1 MTLEAAPPVP
11 RLIDGPVDAPAAVL
25 LAHGAGAPM
34 DSPFMAVIA
43 MGLADKGW
51 RVVRFEFPYMARM
64 REIGRRQG
72 PDRMPVL
79 QEAFRQQVRLETTA
93 KPDRPLFIGGK
104 SMGGRVASLL
114 IDELADSDGVRGCLC
129 LGYPFHPPGKPLTL
143 RTEHLASLQTPTL
156 ILQGERDTFGK
167 REEVESYALSPRVQ
181 VEWIPS
187 GDHSFKPTKSSGL
200 SEAQNWA
207 TAIERCDGVLRELLN
222 P

>member
-1 MTLEAAPPVP
+1 MTLEAPPPVP
-11 RLIDGPVDAPAAVL
+11 RLIDGPDDAPATVM

-34 DSPFMAVIA
+34 DSPFMVAIA
-43 MGLADKGW
+43 GGLAEKGW

-64 REIGRRQG
+64 RAIGRRQG

-79 QEAFRQQVRLETTA
+79 QEAFRQQVRLETAA
-93 KPDRPLFIGGK
+93 KPDRPVFIGGK

-114 IDELADSDGVRGCLC
+114 IDELADSDGVSGCLC
-129 LGYPFHPPGKPLTL
+129 LGYPFHPPGKPLIL
-143 RTEHLASLQTPTL
+143 RTEHLAALKNPTL

-167 REEVESYALSPRVQ
+167 RGAVESYDLSPRVQ

-207 TAIERCDGVLRELLN
+207 TAIDRCHGFLRQLLN

>member
-1 MTLEAAPPVP
+1 MTTNATPSTP
-11 RLIDGPVDAPAAVL
+11 RLINGPDDAPATVL

-34 DSPFMAVIA
+34 DSPFMAAIA
-43 MGLADKGW
+43 GGLAEKGW

-64 REIGRRQG
+64 RETGRRQG
-72 PDRMPVL
+72 PDRMPL
-79 QEAFRQQVRLETTA
+79 LRETFRDQVRLERVEW
-93 KPDRPLFIGGK
+93 PERPLFIGGK

-114 IDELADSDGVRGCLC
+114 IDELAVSGGVKGCLC

-167 REEVESYALSPRVQ
+167 REEVESYSLSPRVQ
-181 VEWIPS
+181 LEWIPS

-200 SEAQNWA
+200 SEAENWA
-207 TAIERCDGVLRELLN
+207 TAVALSDQFKRELISG
-222 P
+222 